1 MEPTYVNMGLFKACS
16 IQYKCHSCFS
26 QPSYLPAASVMLIFR
41 FGTFKKKTTFL
52 TPVCLYI
59 FVFTHGVQT
68 MSGWP
73 GWDFLTCDLQQ
84 EIISIKLILIM
95 EMLHFIKTCAAWIC
109 NACAFLFF
117 LFDSSIVT
125 VRCRLQR
132 NAQVSCIHFSPF
144 KGNGMRSRGGG
155 CWQAVTSLL
164 FSNPDSADQ
173 ATLFV

>member
-1 MEPTYVNMGLFKACS
+1 
-16 IQYKCHSCFS
+16 
-26 QPSYLPAASVMLIFR
+26 
-41 FGTFKKKTTFL
+41 
-52 TPVCLYI
+52 
-59 FVFTHGVQT
+59 

-109 NACAFLFF
+109 NACAFLFSFFF

-132 NAQVSCIHFSPF
+132 NAQVSCIQFSPF
-144 KGNGMRSRGGG
+144 KGNGMCSQGG
-155 CWQAVTSLL
+155 LL
-164 FSNPDSADQ
+164 AGSD
-173 ATLFV
+173 